1 MYRHHQSHSSR
12 SNLRWAPQM
21 DFKRGFID
29 EPPHPTT
36 AAEQARDFSRTNGA
50 GSYRVE
56 SSSGEGSRT
65 VSHLSP
71 AFAAYRAD
79 EMRRTVW
86 NVARKVFNRAA
97 EMRDQEETEA
107 FTVLSAIDTKTFRE
121 GFVPTQQRQV
131 CRNSCGWH
139 TCWAATVQRFSRAAN
154 GSDSDDVS
162 NDSCHNEVVTE
173 CVRKLDLLSRNK
185 SLAFATT
192 EAELKRI
199 CDHLTDAMEC
209 VNGFT
214 RRCFN
219 ERQRE
224 IYRRLTSGA
233 AQLIEDFC
241 QEGSRFRLSECG
253 APFHHP
259 DTSLALRR
267 MQMLLLKSTIRSQM
281 DGYKNCAKA
290 AVLRRCNAEA
300 AELAEDII
308 IKAGGYLVSTHC
320 AGYRVD
326 EPTCSSCSTRLV
338 QTLSATLAALAC
350 CLVVSRRP

>member
-1 MYRHHQSHSSR
+1 
-12 SNLRWAPQM
+12 M
-21 DFKRGFID
+21 DIEEVEGTRILCFL
-29 EPPHPTT
+29 
-36 AAEQARDFSRTNGA
+36 AARLIGA
-50 GSYRVE
+50 DR
-56 SSSGEGSRT
+56 
-65 VSHLSP
+65 
-71 AFAAYRAD
+71 
-79 EMRRTVW
+79 
-86 NVARKVFNRAA
+86 
-97 EMRDQEETEA
+97 EA
-107 FTVLSAIDTKTFRE
+107 QTGQRLGYELGAVLL
-121 GFVPTQQRQV
+121 
-131 CRNSCGWH
+131 CSCGWH

-241 QEGSRFRLSECG
+241 QEGSRFRLTYLKHSKCYKQLQDDYNYCAAIYMAQRAG
-253 APFHHP
+253 
-259 DTSLALRR
+259 LQG
-267 MQMLLLKSTIRSQM
+267 QMLSTQEKIRLSCCQM

>member
-1 MYRHHQSHSSR
+1 
-12 SNLRWAPQM
+12 
-21 DFKRGFID
+21 
-29 EPPHPTT
+29 
-36 AAEQARDFSRTNGA
+36 AA
-50 GSYRVE
+50 
-56 SSSGEGSRT
+56 
-65 VSHLSP
+65 L
-71 AFAAYRAD
+71 
-79 EMRRTVW
+79 
-86 NVARKVFNRAA
+86 
-97 EMRDQEETEA
+97 
-107 FTVLSAIDTKTFRE
+107 L
-121 GFVPTQQRQV
+121 
-131 CRNSCGWH
+131 CSCGWH
-139 TCWAATVQRFSRAAN
+139 DNTCWAATVQRFSRTAN
-154 GSDSDDVS
+154 DTGNDDVS
-162 NDSCHNEVVTE
+162 DGGNSCHNEVVTE

-241 QEGSRFRLSECG
+241 QEGSRFRLTYLKHSKCYKQLQEDYNYCAAVYMAQRAELQG
-253 APFHHP
+253 
-259 DTSLALRR
+259 
-267 MQMLLLKSTIRSQM
+267 QMLSTQEKIRLSCWQVHVDVVHM
-281 DGYKNCAKA
+281 DGYKSCAKA

-308 IKAGGYLVSTHC
+308 VKAGGYLVSTHC
-320 AGYRVD
+320 AGYRID

-338 QTLSATLAALAC
+338 QNTERHIGGSRVLPRLLQKNLTKVLGRLCGQRKLNSAAGPQWC
-350 CLVVSRRP
+350 GSRSSRNFTSGHGATNYWHSHDPLQFLLRRQLQSDSGA

>member
-1 MYRHHQSHSSR
+1 MIVY
-12 SNLRWAPQM
+12 
-21 DFKRGFID
+21 
-29 EPPHPTT
+29 
-36 AAEQARDFSRTNGA
+36 
-50 GSYRVE
+50 
-56 SSSGEGSRT
+56 SSSPS
-65 VSHLSP
+65 S
-71 AFAAYRAD
+71 
-79 EMRRTVW
+79 
-86 NVARKVFNRAA
+86 K
-97 EMRDQEETEA
+97 EEA
-107 FTVLSAIDTKTFRE
+107 PPQCAVLL
-121 GFVPTQQRQV
+121 
-131 CRNSCGWH
+131 CSCGWNI
-139 TCWAATVQRFSRAAN
+139 CWAATVQRSSRAAN
-154 GSDSDDVS
+154 GSNSDDVS
-162 NDSCHNEVVTE
+162 NGSCHNEVVTE

-214 RRCFN
+214 QRCFN

-241 QEGSRFRLSECG
+241 QEGSRFRLAYLKHSKCYKQLQDDYNYCAAIYMAQRAG
-253 APFHHP
+253 
-259 DTSLALRR
+259 LQG
-267 MQMLLLKSTIRSQM
+267 QMLSTQEKIRLSCCQM

-338 QTLSATLAALAC
+338 QALSATLAALAC
-350 CLVVSRRP
+350 CLVVSRKP

>member
-1 MYRHHQSHSSR
+1 M
-12 SNLRWAPQM
+12 L
-21 DFKRGFID
+21 D
-29 EPPHPTT
+29 
-36 AAEQARDFSRTNGA
+36 GA
-50 GSYRVE
+50 
-56 SSSGEGSRT
+56 
-65 VSHLSP
+65 
-71 AFAAYRAD
+71 
-79 EMRRTVW
+79 
-86 NVARKVFNRAA
+86 
-97 EMRDQEETEA
+97 
-107 FTVLSAIDTKTFRE
+107 VLL
-121 GFVPTQQRQV
+121 G
-131 CRNSCGWH
+131 NCGWYDK
-139 TCWAATVQRFSRAAN
+139 TCWAATVQRFSGAAN
-154 GSDSDDVS
+154 DTGVDDVS
-162 NDSCHNEVVTE
+162 DGSCHNEVVTE

-241 QEGSRFRLSECG
+241 QEG
-253 APFHHP
+253 
-259 DTSLALRR
+259 
-267 MQMLLLKSTIRSQM
+267 QM

-308 IKAGGYLVSTHC
+308 VKAGGYLVSTHC
-320 AGYRVD
+320 AGYRID
-326 EPTCSSCSTRLV
+326 EPTCSSCSTRVV
-338 QTLSATLAALAC
+338 QALSVTLAALAC
-350 CLVVSRRP
+350 YLVFSRRQ

>member
-1 MYRHHQSHSSR
+1 MFAQRKLNEGKGKDTTQVLLSSV
-12 SNLRWAPQM
+12 LVQFWLW
-21 DFKRGFID
+21 K
-29 EPPHPTT
+29 HV
-36 AAEQARDFSRTNGA
+36 GA
-50 GSYRVE
+50 
-56 SSSGEGSRT
+56 
-65 VSHLSP
+65 
-71 AFAAYRAD
+71 
-79 EMRRTVW
+79 
-86 NVARKVFNRAA
+86 
-97 EMRDQEETEA
+97 
-107 FTVLSAIDTKTFRE
+107 VLL
-121 GFVPTQQRQV
+121 G
-131 CRNSCGWH
+131 NCGWYDK
-139 TCWAATVQRFSRAAN
+139 TCWAATVQRFSGAAN
-154 GSDSDDVS
+154 DTGVDDVS
-162 NDSCHNEVVTE
+162 DGSCHNEVVTE

-241 QEGSRFRLSECG
+241 QEGSRFRLTYLKHSKCYKQLQDDYNYCAAVYMAQRAELQG
-253 APFHHP
+253 
-259 DTSLALRR
+259 
-267 MQMLLLKSTIRSQM
+267 QMLSTQEKIRLSCWQM

-308 IKAGGYLVSTHC
+308 VKAGGYLVSTHC
-320 AGYRVD
+320 AGYRID
-326 EPTCSSCSTRLV
+326 EPTCSSCSTRVV
-338 QTLSATLAALAC
+338 QALSVTLAALAC
-350 CLVVSRRP
+350 YLVFSRRQ